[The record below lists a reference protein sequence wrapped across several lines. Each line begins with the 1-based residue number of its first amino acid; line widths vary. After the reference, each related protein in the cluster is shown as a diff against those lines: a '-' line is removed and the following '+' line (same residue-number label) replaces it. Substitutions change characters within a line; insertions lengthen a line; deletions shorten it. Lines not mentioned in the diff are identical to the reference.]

1 MKIIINES
9 QYKTILKEF
18 MGSIESSKF
27 MKIFKKFLEDKNI
40 VILYD
45 DFREF
50 TMHTSIKIPKTNFD
64 DYLTIFSEIEKF
76 IEIYGWFISSYLVI
90 YNHPNTSI
98 YDEKDIKFLDNRKLV
113 DWLKTNESNIQLN
126 HIMLNLEK
134 KYTEQNKGHNV
145 FYHVT
150 DKKNTEKI
158 MTYGLRPRKSQNK
171 YFNYSDRIY
180 LADYV
185 KVAYYINDLFKDPNA
200 KTDYGKEGVVVFEIT
215 LPDSFKTYFDPKAPL
230 SSYTLEPIP
239 PKYIE
244 IYDYLD

>member
-98 YDEKDIKFLDNRKLV
+98 YDEKDIKFLDYRKLV
-113 DWLKTNESNIQLN
+113 DWLKTNESNIQLK

-134 KYTEQNKGHNV
+134 KIHRTK
-145 FYHVT
+145 
-150 DKKNTEKI
+150 
-158 MTYGLRPRKSQNK
+158 
-171 YFNYSDRIY
+171 
-180 LADYV
+180 
-185 KVAYYINDLFKDPNA
+185 
-200 KTDYGKEGVVVFEIT
+200 
-215 LPDSFKTYFDPKAPL
+215 
-230 SSYTLEPIP
+230 
-239 PKYIE
+239 
-244 IYDYLD
+244 

>member
-98 YDEKDIKFLDNRKLV
+98 YDEKDIKF
-113 DWLKTNESNIQLN
+113 
-126 HIMLNLEK
+126 
-134 KYTEQNKGHNV
+134 
-145 FYHVT
+145 
-150 DKKNTEKI
+150 
-158 MTYGLRPRKSQNK
+158 
-171 YFNYSDRIY
+171 
-180 LADYV
+180 
-185 KVAYYINDLFKDPNA
+185 
-200 KTDYGKEGVVVFEIT
+200 
-215 LPDSFKTYFDPKAPL
+215 
-230 SSYTLEPIP
+230 
-239 PKYIE
+239 
-244 IYDYLD
+244 

>member
-27 MKIFKKFLEDKNI
+27 IEIFKKFLENNNI
-40 VILYD
+40 VVLFED
-45 DFREF
+45 DREF
-50 TMHTSIKIPKTNFD
+50 KVSIAIKLPKTKSN
-64 DYLTIFSEIEKF
+64 DYQNIFSDIEKF
-76 IEIYGWFISSYLVI
+76 IQIYGWFVSSYLVGF
-90 YNHPNTSI
+90 NNNDDVS
-98 YDEKDIKFLDNRKLV
+98 FLSYKKLV
-113 DWLKTNESNIQLN
+113 NWLETNDSNIELN
-126 HIMLNLEK
+126 YVNLYLEK
-134 KYTEQNKGHNV
+134 KYTKKNEGQNV

-158 MTYGLRPRKSQNK
+158 MTYGLRPRNSQNK
-171 YFNYSDRIY
+171 LFNYTDRIY
-180 LADYV
+180 LANNV
-185 KVAYYINDLFKDPNA
+185 KVAYYINNIFKDPES

-215 LPDSFKTYFDPKAPL
+215 LPNSFKTYVDPQAPF
-230 SSYTLEPIP
+230 SSYVLEPIH

>member
-27 MKIFKKFLEDKNI
+27 IEIFVKFLEDNNI
-40 VILYD
+40 VVLAEYD
-45 DFREF
+45 AEF
-50 TMHTSIKIPKTNFD
+50 KVSIGIKLPKTNSD
-64 DYLTIFSEIEKF
+64 DYQNIFSEIEKF
-76 IEIYGWFISSYLVI
+76 IKIYGWFVSSYSVGF
-90 YNHPNTSI
+90 NNNDDDVS
-98 YDEKDIKFLDNRKLV
+98 FLSYKKLV
-113 DWLKTNESNIQLN
+113 DWLETNDSNNVTLY
-126 HIMLNLEK
+126 LEK
-134 KYTEQNKGHNV
+134 KYTKKNEGQNV

-158 MTYGLRPRKSQNK
+158 MTYGLRPRNSQNK
-171 YFNYSDRIY
+171 LFNYTDRIY
-180 LADYV
+180 LANNV
-185 KVAYYINDLFKDPNA
+185 KIAYHINKIFKDPKSKA
-200 KTDYGKEGVVVFEIT
+200 DYGKEGVVVFEIT
-215 LPDSFKTYFDPKAPL
+215 LPDSFKTYVDPQAPY